1 MEYVTTLGLGIIH
14 DSLDHTGS
22 ICERVHKESTVS
34 SAKSAVDFGGNVL
47 ITIAQHEMLR
57 KDCEI
62 MVLQNCEFIM
72 HS

>member
-1 MEYVTTLGLGIIH
+1 MEYVTPLGLGIVH
-14 DSLDHTGS
+14 DSLNRIGGTCD
-22 ICERVHKESTVS
+22 RVHKESTVS
-34 SAKSAVDFGGNVL
+34 SAKSAVDFGGDIL
-47 ITIAQHEMLR
+47 ITIAHEMLR